1 MTQTT
6 VATEVHQTLDFH
18 VDFATQ
24 VTFSGELRHFAT
36 QQLNLLVAQ
45 IFDLSGWV
53 YPVSAQIFCAVVRPT
68 P

>member
-6 VATEVHQTLDFH
+6 VATEVHQTFDFH

-45 IFDLSGWV
+45 IFEIDAAGFTQ
-53 YPVSAQIFCAVVRPT
+53 YPANFQAVVR
-68 P
+68 